1 MITMITETSIPKLFN
16 LNWLFSGVT
25 KFLSVLQ
32 APQTLPFFL
41 VSDGH
46 RKKEILRDWFIKA

>member
-16 LNWLFSGVT
+16 LNGLFSGVT

-32 APQTLPFFL
+32 ASQTLPFFP

-46 RKKEILRDWFIKA
+46 RKKRNLVRLVY

>member
-16 LNWLFSGVT
+16 LNSLFSGVT

-32 APQTLPFFL
+32 APQTLPFFP

-46 RKKEILRDWFIKA
+46 RKKRNLARLVY